1 MNLPTDHAPT
11 DQGALEAN
19 VRFYEALEQ
28 GDLAAMIAL
37 WAHDD
42 DVACAHPGRRPLQG
56 WDGVRASWE
65 AIFGNGGNPQV
76 IVTDEHLVRRGP
88 VAWITLTENLLSGGQ
103 AGAATALN
111 LFVHTDDGWRMVG
124 HHAAPVL
131 L

>member
-1 MNLPTDHAPT
+1 MSTPTEHVPT

-19 VRFYEALEQ
+19 SRFYEALER
-28 GDLAAMIAL
+28 GDLTAMVAL
-37 WAHDD
+37 WAHSD
-42 DVACAHPGRRPLQG
+42 DVLCAHPGRQPLRG
-56 WDGVRASWE
+56 WDRVGASWQ
-65 AIFGNGGNPQV
+65 AIFANGGNPQV
-76 IVTDEHLVRRGP
+76 IVTDECLTRHGP

-111 LFVHTDDGWRMVG
+111 LFVHSVDGWHMVG